1 MSNYYYIVHIYLPS
15 RDTTCRLRSSMPG
28 QTTSSDVPS
37 RVMTPLTALELDIV
51 NWVEFY
57 WHRNSEF
64 PPLKKFIDK
73 YGKDFSLQKLVDKEA
88 FRTAMKNRGIDL
100 PFGAETPE
108 ELTKEQ
114 MAAILL
120 VTNYLDKRSQA
131 AKLKSID
138 VSTTKWN
145 GWLKNPGFK
154 EYLHHISSSNFTDAL
169 HVAQEGLMKRVEAG
183 DVNAIKFYME
193 ATGRYSGESGQLENI
208 KIVLAK
214 LGEILQIHIKDPELL
229 RAIATDFQ
237 SIMAGQPLPSPAV
250 QIQNV
255 I

>member
-1 MSNYYYIVHIYLPS
+1 
-15 RDTTCRLRSSMPG
+15 
-28 QTTSSDVPS
+28 
-37 RVMTPLTALELDIV
+37 MTPLSPLELEIV
-51 NWVEFY
+51 NWVEYY

-64 PPLKKFIDK
+64 PPLKNFIDK
-73 YGKDFSLQKLVDKEA
+73 FGKDFSLQKLVDKQA
-88 FRTAMKNRGIDL
+88 FRNAMKNRGIAL
-100 PFGAETPE
+100 PLGAETPE
-108 ELTKEQ
+108 ELTSEQ
-114 MAAILL
+114 LAAILT
-120 VTNYLDKRSQA
+120 VTDYLDKRTQA
-131 AKLKSID
+131 SKLKSVG

-145 GWLKNPGFK
+145 GWLKNPAFK
-154 EYLHHISSSNFTDAL
+154 EYLHSVSSAGFTDAL
-169 HVAQEGLMKRVEAG
+169 HTAQEGLLKRVEAG

-208 KIVLAK
+208 KVVLAK

-237 SIMAGQPLPSPAV
+237 TVLAGGSVQSPTV